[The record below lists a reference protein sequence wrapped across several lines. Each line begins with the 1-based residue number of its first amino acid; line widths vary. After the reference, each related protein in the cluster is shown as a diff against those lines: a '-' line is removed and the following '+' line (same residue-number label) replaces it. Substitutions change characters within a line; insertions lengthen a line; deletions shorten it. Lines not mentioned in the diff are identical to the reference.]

1 MALRRVVK
9 EGEECL
15 RKVCKPVDKF
25 DQRLSDLIDDM
36 AETMK
41 SYEGAGLAACQ
52 VGILKRVVVINT
64 GEETGVKE
72 FINPE
77 IIFAEGEQ
85 KAIEGCL
92 SCPGKWG
99 YTLRP
104 AKARVKAQDR
114 KGEWFELE
122 GEGLL
127 ARAFCHE
134 IDHLNGQ
141 LFMSKVVE
149 WYEPEDEDKRSVKSG
164 R

>member
-9 EGEECL
+9 EGEEVL
-15 RKVCKPVDKF
+15 RKVAKPVDKF
-25 DQRLSDLIDDM
+25 DDRLSELIDDM
-36 AETMK
+36 IETMK
-41 SYEGAGLAACQ
+41 DYDGAGLAANQ

-72 FINPE
+72 FVNPE
-77 IIFAEGEQ
+77 IISAEGEQ

-92 SCPGKWG
+92 SIPGKWG

-104 AKARVKAQDR
+104 AKARIKAQDR
-114 KGEWFELE
+114 HGEWFEME

-134 IDHLNGQ
+134 TDHLNGK
-141 LFMSKVVE
+141 LFVEKVVE
-149 WYEPEDEDKRSVKSG
+149 WYEPEDEESPKKSKRK
-164 R
+164 